1 MNKYNTFEKILIYSG
16 ILVFMT
22 FILLPFVEM
31 FYASLRPLDH
41 LFRSPYQFYSDDL
54 SFWAYREMWNT
65 VPMLGRYIFNSF
77 FLATSVAL
85 ITLIFVIPA
94 AYSYA
99 RFKFPA
105 KNTSLYVLLAINM
118 FSGAVLLIPL
128 YKVLRT
134 FGLLNSY
141 QAMIVPGVAFLIPT
155 SIWLLK
161 SYFEK
166 IPIDLEE
173 AAFVDGASRVQILR
187 HIIAPLSTPGLVV
200 VGIYAFIGAYA
211 QQFLFAI
218 TFNQKKEYMPIP
230 SGLYEFIGY
239 QSVKWNEMMA
249 ASLVGIAPVLL
260 VFIFLQKYIV
270 EGLTAGAVSYTHL
283 TLPTTPYV

>member
-1 MNKYNTFEKILIYSG
+1 MNKYNPFEKILIYFG
-16 ILVFMT
+16 ICVFMT
-22 FILLPFVEM
+22 FILLPFIEM

-77 FLATSVAL
+77 FLASCVAIL
-85 ITLIFVIPA
+85 TLIFVIPA
-94 AYSYA
+94 AYAYA

-105 KNTSLYVLLAINM
+105 KNTSLYILLAINM
-118 FSGAVLLIPL
+118 FSGAVILIPL
-128 YKVLRT
+128 YKLLRT
-134 FGLLNSY
+134 LGLLNSY
-141 QAMIVPGVAFLIPT
+141 QSMIIPGVAFLIPT
-155 SIWLLK
+155 AIWLLK

-230 SGLYEFIGY
+230 TGLYEFIGY

-249 ASLVGIAPVLL
+249 AALVGMLPVLL
-260 VFIFLQKYIV
+260 LFVFLQKYIV
-270 EGLTAGAVSYTHL
+270 EGLTAGAVKN
-283 TLPTTPYV
+283 

>member
-1 MNKYNTFEKILIYSG
+1 MNKYNPFEKILIYFG
-16 ILVFMT
+16 IFVFMT
-22 FILLPFVEM
+22 FILLPFIEM

-77 FLATSVAL
+77 FLASCVAIL
-85 ITLIFVIPA
+85 TLIFVIPA
-94 AYSYA
+94 AYAYA

-105 KNTSLYVLLAINM
+105 KNTSLYILLAINM
-118 FSGAVLLIPL
+118 FSGAVILIPL
-128 YKVLRT
+128 YKLLRT
-134 FGLLNSY
+134 LGLLNSY
-141 QAMIVPGVAFLIPT
+141 QSMIIPGVAFLIPT
-155 SIWLLK
+155 AIWLLK

-200 VGIYAFIGAYA
+200 VGIYAFIGSYA

-230 SGLYEFIGY
+230 TGLYEFIGY

-249 ASLVGIAPVLL
+249 AALVGMLPVLL
-260 VFIFLQKYIV
+260 LFVFLQKYIV
-270 EGLTAGAVSYTHL
+270 EGLTAGAVKN
-283 TLPTTPYV
+283 

>member
-1 MNKYNTFEKILIYSG
+1 MNKYNPFEKILIYFG
-16 ILVFMT
+16 IFVFMT

-54 SFWAYREMWNT
+54 SFWAYQEMWNT

-77 FLATSVAL
+77 FLASCVAIL
-85 ITLIFVIPA
+85 TLIFVIPA
-94 AYSYA
+94 AYAYA
-99 RFKFPA
+99 RFKFPF
-105 KNTSLYVLLAINM
+105 KNSSLYILLAINM

-134 FGLLNSY
+134 FGLLNTY

-161 SYFEK
+161 SYFAK

-173 AAFVDGASRVQILR
+173 AAFVDGASRIQILR

-200 VGIYAFIGAYA
+200 VGIYAFIGSYA

-230 SGLYEFIGY
+230 TGLYEFIGY

-249 ASLVGIAPVLL
+249 AALVGMLPVLL
-260 VFIFLQKYIV
+260 LFIFLQKYIV
-270 EGLTAGAVSYTHL
+270 EGLTAGAVKN
-283 TLPTTPYV
+283 